1 MNIDLGSFAFGSTIL
16 NSSGTPSWGT
26 ALGQSSPEYK
36 MTYDGV
42 ERIIMGLAYNI
53 VPKKY
58 IKMPIGKGGHVYS
71 GEEKEEI
78 QLAGLFRNVYVNGVH
93 IGYPFIIVL
102 QKENSNSHPGR
113 RSIKYS
119 DKIIYSDGSEE
130 FHNEV
135 FIQKIREKFGI
146 ATDGCWFAYD
156 IDIQDQDILH
166 IRIMIVNKEEKTEYN
181 SAEDRKRIWQK
192 LIADGNNS
200 IPDSTNLHGSPLQ
213 TIYFGSPGT
222 GKSYI
227 IQSKILKG
235 VPDEHIFRTTFHPD
249 SDYSSFVGC
258 YKPQMK
264 DGNIRYDFAPQ
275 VFTKAYCKA
284 WKNPSTPVY
293 LIIEEINRGNCAQI
307 FGDLFQL
314 LDRRN
319 GVSEYPVDADS
330 DLGNFLADDLKNF
343 AENECDGSRGIE
355 NGKLCLPANLNIVA
369 TMNTSDQSLFPMDS
383 AFKRRWDWRF
393 IPTSPAQKADRLLE
407 YSIEDGAVSA
417 DGRIINAGDY
427 EYSWKEFLEKINR
440 KILLATRSEDKQ
452 IGFWF
457 TKTDSDGRISISDFV
472 SKVVFYLW
480 NDVFKD
486 MGAKDGNPFTVKI
499 DGKNTLL
506 PYNSFFE
513 ENFEGE
519 IVECL
524 GVVHT
529 FLINVGLMPIQP
541 AAMKSEVTHPASA
554 PQENAGSE

>member
-1 MNIDLGSFAFGSTIL
+1 MVPF
-16 NSSGTPSWGT
+16 
-26 ALGQSSPEYK
+26 
-36 MTYDGV
+36 V
-42 ERIIMGLAYNI
+42 ET
-53 VPKKY
+53 VT
-58 IKMPIGKGGHVYS
+58 S
-71 GEEKEEI
+71 KEELI
-78 QLAGLFRNVYVNGVH
+78 EECRKGFEAYKKKLISKNDFCMYFG
-93 IGYPFIIVL
+93 FIHGEAIT
-102 QKENSNSHPGR
+102 KYYNSYGKLLIDGGFNE
-113 RSIKYS
+113 
-119 DKIIYSDGSEE
+119 GSEAY
-130 FHNEV
+130 FHG
-135 FIQKIREKFGI
+135 GI
-146 ATDGCWFAYD
+146 NAWKNLNAGKYTFPPF
-156 IDIQDQDILH
+156 
-166 IRIMIVNKEEKTEYN
+166 K
-181 SAEDRKRIWQK
+181 S
-192 LIADGNNS
+192 
-200 IPDSTNLHGSPLQ
+200 PSTSRAISTGHPLQ

-383 AFKRRWDWRF
+383 AFKRRWEWRF

-541 AAMKSEVTHPASA
+541 AEMKSEVTHPASA